1 MTTRTAPRFTAFAF
15 ALAMTL
21 AMLAGID
28 SLATNSPAGA
38 QWAAAGTPAA
48 KA

>member
-28 SLATNSPAGA
+28 NLATGGPAGA
-38 QWAAAGTPAA
+38 QWAAASTPAA